1 MSQKT
6 VQKVIGQLL
15 TDEEMRARFVR
26 QPLETLLALQ
36 DQGFEL
42 TKGEVEA
49 LLQTD
54 RTLWEAAAERINPC
68 LQRCTLRSE

>member
-6 VQKVIGQLL
+6 VQRLIGQLL
-15 TDEEMRARFVR
+15 TDEELRARFVR
-26 QPLETLLALQ
+26 EPLETLVGLQ
-36 DQGFEL
+36 DQGLEL
-42 TKGEVEA
+42 TTGEIEA

-54 RTLWEAAAERINPC
+54 RTLWEAAAGRINPR

>member
-1 MSQKT
+1 MSQKI
-6 VQKVIGQLL
+6 VQKIIGQLL
-15 TDEEMRARFVR
+15 TDEELRARFVQ
-26 QPLETLLALQ
+26 QPVETLIALQ

-54 RTLWEAAAERINPC
+54 RTLWEAAAERISPC
-68 LQRCTLRSE
+68 LQRCTLRNE